1 MRRFIFHKPER
12 IKVCDIVD
20 VCLLVVVMV
29 AVLSVVVGCQAVVLR
44 AGSDTA
50 YDVCQTLPHG
60 GGSIPMRQ
68 VYALSD
74 QSFVHLVNPD
84 DFRIVRSW
92 RFGLC
97 DFDLQR

>member
-12 IKVCDIVD
+12 FKLCDIVD
-20 VCLLVVVMV
+20 VCLAVVVMV

-74 QSFVHLVNPD
+74 QSLVDLVNPD
-84 DFRIVRSW
+84 DSRVVQSW
-92 RFGLC
+92 KLGVC
-97 DFDLQR
+97 DTDLQ